1 MILNVSPGDIAK
13 IMSAHKAAERS
24 KAVNGLGYLRAVQ
37 DDEPVEVIPT
47 KVFDCED
54 SNNDKDGNQKDFE
67 EFLKLIGAIT
77 MASIID
83 KEDDVSILERHQRKL
98 DAHKHKRDAAMLVK
112 ILGSIVR

>member
-24 KAVNGLGYLRAVQ
+24 KAVNGLGYLRAIQ

-47 KVFDCED
+47 KVSDCED
-54 SNNDKDGNQKDFE
+54 MDGDQKDFE

-83 KEDDVSILERHQRKL
+83 KEDDVSVLERHQRKL
-98 DAHKHKRDAAMLVK
+98 DAHKHKRDAAMLIK

>member
-37 DDEPVEVIPT
+37 DDEPVEVVPT

-54 SNNDKDGNQKDFE
+54 MDGDQKDFE

-98 DAHKHKRDAAMLVK
+98 DAHKHKRDAAMLIK

>member
-47 KVFDCED
+47 KVSDCED
-54 SNNDKDGNQKDFE
+54 MDGDQEDFE

-83 KEDDVSILERHQRKL
+83 KEDDVSVLERHQRKL
-98 DAHKHKRDAAMLVK
+98 DAHKHKRDAAMLIK

>member
-47 KVFDCED
+47 KVSDCED
-54 SNNDKDGNQKDFE
+54 MDSDQKDFE

-83 KEDDVSILERHQRKL
+83 KEDDVSVLERHQRKL
-98 DAHKHKRDAAMLVK
+98 DAHKHKRDAAMLIK

>member
-47 KVFDCED
+47 KVPDCED
-54 SNNDKDGNQKDFE
+54 MDGDQKDFE

-83 KEDDVSILERHQRKL
+83 KEDDVSVLERHQRKL
-98 DAHKHKRDAAMLVK
+98 DAHKHKRDAAMLIK

>member
-37 DDEPVEVIPT
+37 DDEPVKVIPT

-54 SNNDKDGNQKDFE
+54 MDGDQKDFE

-83 KEDDVSILERHQRKL
+83 KEDDVSVLERHQRKL
-98 DAHKHKRDAAMLVK
+98 DAHKHKRDAAMLIK